1 MDLQTLWA
9 QDDVTQIAT
18 NDHYEGRGENGEEK
32 SSPVLIA
39 ELHTGVTIPFSY
51 NLLLVFVWP
60 IKMSSLPGETHL
72 RKKKNKCSTKHF
84 RFPSGKLQWAAKP
97 MTHRPH
103 PPDGDGKLITK
114 YLLLKVQWEWPQRSC
129 WGEKGLNFVLR
140 QLSLLSELDLLIS

>member
-18 NDHYEGRGENGEEK
+18 NDHYKGRGENGEEK

-72 RKKKNKCSTKHF
+72 RKKKKSV
-84 RFPSGKLQWAAKP
+84 LQNIS
-97 MTHRPH
+97 
-103 PPDGDGKLITK
+103 DSQVENFNELQN
-114 YLLLKVQWEWPQRSC
+114 QWPTGPIHLMEM
-129 WGEKGLNFVLR
+129 GN
-140 QLSLLSELDLLIS
+140 